1 VLGSAKLVEKNRLQ
15 LSCAVEEWLD
25 VALAYPNVQL
35 LDLIL
40 PIVVQSTRLEGFHND
55 PTEAGI
61 FPNREC
67 DRIAQSLS
75 NRYEYSS
82 EFANQIVEDAR
93 QREWD

>member
-1 VLGSAKLVEKNRLQ
+1 MSATDFRDTQNLVAERLTINNPP
-15 LSCAVEEWLD
+15 LLCNA
-25 VALAYPNVQL
+25 ALPS
-35 LDLIL
+35 DI
-40 PIVVQSTRLEGFHND
+40 
-55 PTEAGI
+55 TEAGI
-61 FPNREC
+61 SPNRDC